1 MTEKEVR
8 LETQVQ
14 WKERPADVVLNK
26 VNSTEAIFMKPVPAE
41 PYAAANAARRVYHD
55 V

>member
-1 MTEKEVR
+1 MSEKEAR

-14 WKERPADVVLNK
+14 WKERPVDAVLNK
-26 VNSTEAIFMKPVPAE
+26 VNSTEVVFLKPVPAE
-41 PYAAANAARRVYHD
+41 PYTAANAARRVYHD